1 MLYARACWWLYSK
14 KKETGSSGLLQVYI
28 QLNATAA
35 NESLGQS
42 VI

>member
-1 MLYARACWWLYSK
+1 MRALAGGYIAK

-28 QLNATAA
+28 QLSATAA

-42 VI
+42 EI